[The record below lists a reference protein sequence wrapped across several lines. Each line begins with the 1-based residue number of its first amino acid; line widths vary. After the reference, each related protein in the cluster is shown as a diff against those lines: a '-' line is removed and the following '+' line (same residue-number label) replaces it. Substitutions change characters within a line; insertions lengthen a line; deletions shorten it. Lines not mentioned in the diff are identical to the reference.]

1 MPRNL
6 VLPLFALL
14 AFVGCTHQVR
24 PSPAPMSNAG
34 TPLALRARYF
44 ISPEQKARIDSD
56 SYFVLGAGH
65 TWNITIGEGLT
76 RSFPQM
82 MGTVFQSV
90 QEASGPEDMGD
101 ADVLIVPEIQYFDV
115 NGGGFVS
122 QLKLTVRSRGSQD
135 AVQVSDLIE
144 GESQKSK
151 AASAWLG
158 GATAGQEA
166 LRQSTEMAFEDV
178 MPKVA
183 TRLREIFAKTQ
194 AKAAPGML

>member
-82 MGTVFQSV
+82 LGTVFQSV
-90 QEASGPEDMGD
+90 QEASSPEDMGD
-101 ADVLIVPEIQYFDV
+101 ADVLIVPEINYFDV

-135 AVQVSDLIE
+135 AVQVNDLIE

-158 GATAGQEA
+158 GAMAGQEA

-183 TRLREIFAKTQ
+183 TRLREIFARTQ
-194 AKAAPGML
+194 AKASPGVL

>member
-1 MPRNL
+1 MSKTL
-6 VLPLFALL
+6 LLPLFAVL
-14 AFVGCTHQVR
+14 ALVGCTHQVR

-44 ISPEQKARIDSD
+44 ISPEQKERIDSD
-56 SYFVLGAGH
+56 NYFVLGAAH
-65 TWNITIGEGLT
+65 TWNISIGEALT

-90 QEASGPEDMGD
+90 QEASSPDDLGD
-101 ADVLIVPEIQYFDV
+101 ADVLIVPEIQFFDV

-122 QLKLTVRSRGSQD
+122 KLKLTVRSRGSQD
-135 AVQVSDLIE
+135 AVQVSDLFE

-151 AASAWLG
+151 AASAWMG
-158 GATAGQEA
+158 GAFAGEEA
-166 LRQSTEMAFEDV
+166 LRQATEFAFEDV

-183 TRLREIFAKTQ
+183 TRLREVFAKTQ
-194 AKAAPGML
+194 AKASAGVL

>member
-44 ISPEQKARIDSD
+44 ISPEQKALIDSGK
-56 SYFVLGAGH
+56 YFALGFTQ
-65 TWNITIGEGLT
+65 TWDIYIGEALT

-90 QEASGPEDMGD
+90 QEASSPDDLGD
-101 ADVLIVPEIQYFDV
+101 ADVLIIPEIQFFSV
-115 NGGGFVS
+115 HAGGFVS
-122 QLKLTVRSRGSQD
+122 ELKLTVHSKGGQD
-135 AVQVSDLIE
+135 SVSMRDLFE
-144 GESQKSK
+144 GASQKSK
-151 AASAWLG
+151 GASAWLRG
-158 GATAGQEA
+158 GASGEETLGQSA
-166 LRQSTEMAFEDV
+166 AFAFEDV

-183 TRLREIFAKTQ
+183 TRLREVFAKAQ
-194 AKAAPGML
+194 AKASPGVL

>member
-1 MPRNL
+1 MSKAL
-6 VLPLFALL
+6 VVSLFALL
-14 AFVGCTHQVR
+14 SLVGCTHQVR
-24 PSPAPMSNAG
+24 PSPAPMSTAG

-65 TWNITIGEGLT
+65 TWNITIGEALT

-90 QEASGPEDMGD
+90 QEASSPDDLGD

-122 QLKLTVRSRGSQD
+122 KLKLTVRSRGSQD

-158 GATAGQEA
+158 GAAAGQEA
-166 LRQSTEMAFEDV
+166 LRQSAEFAFEDV

-183 TRLREIFAKTQ
+183 TRLREVFAKTQ
-194 AKAAPGML
+194 AKASAGVL